1 MMLWYNNILLNLI
14 SRNSYYEHQKNV
26 MNNVMGSSSYTL
38 LIIFDY
44 GFLIFI
50 ESQLESVLISFHMNF
65 SKAVAYLDFS

>member
-1 MMLWYNNILLNLI
+1 
-14 SRNSYYEHQKNV
+14 
-26 MNNVMGSSSYTL
+26 MNNVMGSLSYTL

-44 GFLIFI
+44 GFLLFI